1 MLVLLRLS
9 RNVLGALIH
18 GRMVDR
24 RSSARIGG
32 VWRDRRR
39 TQPQALRYRTGAHG
53 GFQRRRL
60 RIAITPFDTHSAE
73 SAATP
78 GGRFFIPNGLLAEYT
93 SEAKAERITA
103 TVCGTNLLMTLTL
116 VSVVWRDAVHAQ
128 LVRPDMADE
137 DMKTLTKRLTHVGRL
152 RGDDHCGTVPTSSC
166 RPRSLA
172 RSGSSSSTAPSAGHI
187 VST

>member
-1 MLVLLRLS
+1 MASLVRFATIGAVWFGHTVITEYLDHANSILIRLNLLLL
-9 RNVLGALIH
+9 LG
-18 GRMVDR
+18 VV
-24 RSSARIGG
+24 S
-32 VWRDRRR
+32 
-39 TQPQALRYRTGAHG
+39 P
-53 GFQRRRL
+53 
-60 RIAITPFDTHSAE
+60 
-73 SAATP
+73 
-78 GGRFFIPNGLLAEYT
+78 IPNGLFAEYT
-93 SEAKAERITA
+93 REAKAERIAA
-103 TVCGTNLLMTLTL
+103 TVYGTDLLMTLIL
-116 VSVVWRDAVHAQ
+116 VSVVWHYAVHAR